1 MAMFG
6 RQRDVQLFNS
16 VNQELIHDIIE
27 QLVGYYKVVL
37 SETPAN
43 VYGEQQN
50 KTYMGPVLLPCLL
63 VRGGTTSETDNFGPD
78 TFRELEVRLW
88 RDDCITANV
97 VPEIGDIILW
107 NNLYFEVDNVNENQL
122 VVGKDPSYPYSDTVD
137 TFGESHSIILTCH
150 YTRPERVGLKEE
162 RM

>member
-37 SETPAN
+37 TQTPSN

-88 RDDCITANV
+88 RDDCISANV
-97 VPEIGDIILW
+97 VPEIGDIVLW
-107 NNLYFEVDNVNENQL
+107 NNLYYEVDNVNENQL
-122 VVGKDPSYPYSDTVD
+122 IVGKDPSYPYNDDVVE
-137 TFGESHSIILTCH
+137 FGDSLSFILTCH
-150 YTRPERVGLKEE
+150 LQRPEISGIEQQQL
-162 RM
+162 

>member
-37 SETPAN
+37 TQTPSN
-43 VYGEQQN
+43 IYGEQQN
-50 KTYMGPVLLPCLL
+50 KTYSGPVLLPCLL

-88 RDDCITANV
+88 RDDCISANV
-97 VPEIGDIILW
+97 VPEIGDIVLW
-107 NNLYFEVDNVNENQL
+107 NNLYYEVDNVNENQL
-122 VVGKDPSYPYSDTVD
+122 VVGKDPSYPYSNDVVD
-137 TFGESHSIILTCH
+137 FGDSLSFILTCH
-150 YTRPERVGLKEE
+150 LTRPEIPGIEQQRL
-162 RM
+162 

>member
-27 QLVGYYKVVL
+27 QLVGYYKVML
-37 SETPAN
+37 NQTPAN
-43 VYGEQQN
+43 VYGEAQN
-50 KTYMGPVLLPCLL
+50 KTYLGPILIPCLL

-122 VVGKDPSYPYSDTVD
+122 IVGKDPSYPYNDDVVD
-137 TFGESHSIILTCH
+137 FGDSLSFILTCH
-150 YTRPERVGLKEE
+150 LQRPEISGIEQQRL
-162 RM
+162 

>member
-1 MAMFG
+1 MFG

-27 QLVGYYKVVL
+27 QLIGYYKVVL
-37 SETPAN
+37 GETPSN
-43 VYGEQQN
+43 VYGEAPN
-50 KTYMGPVLLPCLL
+50 KTYLGPVLLPCLL
-63 VRGGTTSETDNFGPD
+63 VRGGTTQETDNFGPD

-88 RDDCITANV
+88 RDDCISANV

-122 VVGKDPSYPYSDTVD
+122 VLGKDPSYPYDADVVE
-137 TFGESHSIILTCH
+137 FGDS
-150 YTRPERVGLKEE
+150 
-162 RM
+162 

>member
-122 VVGKDPSYPYSDTVD
+122 VVGKDPSYPYSEDVVE
-137 TFGESHSIILTCH
+137 FGDSLSFILTCH
-150 YTRPERVGLKEE
+150 MTRPEIPGITQTRL
-162 RM
+162 

>member
-50 KTYMGPVLLPCLL
+50 KTYMGPVLLPSLL
-63 VRGGTTSETDNFGPD
+63 VRGGTTSETDNFG
-78 TFRELEVRLW
+78 V
-88 RDDCITANV
+88 
-97 VPEIGDIILW
+97 ILAE
-107 NNLYFEVDNVNENQL
+107 YE
-122 VVGKDPSYPYSDTVD
+122 
-137 TFGESHSIILTCH
+137 
-150 YTRPERVGLKEE
+150 
-162 RM
+162 

>member
-1 MAMFG
+1 MFG

-37 SETPAN
+37 NETPSN
-43 VYGEQQN
+43 LYGEQQN

-63 VRGGTTSETDNFGPD
+63 VRGGTTSETDQMGPD

-88 RDDCITANV
+88 RDDCISANV
-97 VPEIGDIILW
+97 VPEIGDIVLW

-122 VVGKDPSYPYSDTVD
+122 VVGKDPSYPYSEDVVE
-137 TFGESHSIILTCH
+137 FGDSLSFILTFH
-150 YTRPERVGLKEE
+150 FTRPEIPGIEQTRL
-162 RM
+162 

>member
-37 SETPAN
+37 TETPAN
-43 VYGEQQN
+43 LYGEQQN

-63 VRGGTTSETDNFGPD
+63 VRGGTTSETDQFGPD

-88 RDDCITANV
+88 RDDCISANV
-97 VPEIGDIILW
+97 VPEIGDIVLW

-122 VVGKDPSYPYSDTVD
+122 VVGKDPSYPYSEDVVE
-137 TFGESHSIILTCH
+137 FGDSLSFILTCH
-150 YTRPERVGLKEE
+150 FTRPEIPGIEQTRL
-162 RM
+162 

>member
-27 QLVGYYKVVL
+27 QLIGYYKVVL
-37 SETPAN
+37 GETPSN
-43 VYGEQQN
+43 VYGEAPN
-50 KTYMGPVLLPCLL
+50 KTYLGPVLLPCLL
-63 VRGGTTSETDNFGPD
+63 VRGGTTQETDNFGPD

-88 RDDCITANV
+88 RDDCISANV
-97 VPEIGDIILW
+97 VPEIGDIVMW

-122 VVGKDPSYPYSDTVD
+122 VVGKDPSYPYDTDVVE
-137 TFGESHSIILTCH
+137 FGDSLSFILTCH
-150 YTRPERVGLKEE
+150 LTRPEIPGITQTRL
-162 RM
+162 

>member
-37 SETPAN
+37 TQTPSN

-50 KTYMGPVLLPCLL
+50 KTYSGPVLLPCLL

-88 RDDCITANV
+88 RDDCISANV
-97 VPEIGDIILW
+97 VPEIGDIVLW
-107 NNLYFEVDNVNENQL
+107 NNLYYEVDNVNENQL
-122 VVGKDPSYPYSDTVD
+122 IVGKDPSYPYSDDVVE
-137 TFGESHSIILTCH
+137 FGDSLSFILTCH
-150 YTRPERVGLKEE
+150 LQRPEISGIEQQRL
-162 RM
+162 